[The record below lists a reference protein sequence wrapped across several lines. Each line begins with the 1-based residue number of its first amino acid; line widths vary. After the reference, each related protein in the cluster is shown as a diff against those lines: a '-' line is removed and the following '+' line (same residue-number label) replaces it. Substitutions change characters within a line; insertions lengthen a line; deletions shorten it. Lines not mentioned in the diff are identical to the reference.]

1 MSEEERKQFEQWI
14 STHGMDV
21 ALSTRRPGYRYKAVR
36 DLAYIWHGA
45 WAMATGVEQRRC
57 LACFSAEPGQ
67 SYAAGVEK
75 RIRRR

>member
-21 ALSTRRPGYRYKAVR
+21 ALSTRRQGYRYKAVR

-45 WAMATGVEQRRC
+45 WVIATE
-57 LACFSAEPGQ
+57 AE
-67 SYAAGVEK
+67 
-75 RIRRR
+75 RRRPCTCGDGDE